1 MGQPQIRIE
10 LAYTRGV
17 HKIKAVCELQGHCCC
32 WGRGAAA
39 SWEGGG
45 TGGAASWGAGG
56 GAGGSASWG
65 GEEEGLLPHLHDGLQ
80 QPCPGLGHG
89 LPEAPAR
96 RNLERERGRVDVV
109 VGAIVERACD
119 VDDGE
124 AGQDTAAHHLLE
136 TLSEGKEEE

>member
-45 TGGAASWGAGG
+45 TGEWEVRRVPSREDKSREDKSVSMPGLLEVLLMESLQRTAHGG
-56 GAGGSASWG
+56 GG
-65 GEEEGLLPHLHDGLQ
+65 
-80 QPCPGLGHG
+80 
-89 LPEAPAR
+89 PE
-96 RNLERERGRVDVV
+96 
-109 VGAIVERACD
+109 
-119 VDDGE
+119 
-124 AGQDTAAHHLLE
+124 
-136 TLSEGKEEE
+136 